1 MAQQVTGVPRS
12 PEAATVTGKQL
23 PPPNPKYGGVNKE
36 KSPGLEG
43 LVGARRLRG
52 CSPIYLS
59 ANDDMEH
66 KEIAMREP
74 NPEKLNALVG
84 KLVGDLGISLAGAS
98 ILLGDRLGLYKA
110 MADGAPVTP
119 SELAKKTGLHE
130 RYVRE
135 WLCGQAASGYIDYNS
150 EQDAF
155 SLSPEQAMAFAE
167 EGSPAFF
174 AGAFDVVQS
183 TYLDEPK
190 VAEAFRTG
198 KGVGWH
204 EHSKCLFSGT
214 ERFFRPGYNANLVS
228 NWIPALDGVE
238 EKLKAGAKV
247 ADVGCGHGAST
258 IVMAQAYPNS
268 EFFAFDYHTPSIER
282 AKTLAQEAG
291 VSDRITFAQASAKDF
306 PVHGYDLVAFFD
318 CLHDM
323 GDPVGAGRHVK
334 ESLAKDG
341 SWMIVEPFAHDHLK
355 DNLNPVGRAFY
366 HASTFIC
373 TPASLS
379 QEVGLGLGAQAGE
392 RRLRQVA
399 TEAGFKRFRRAT
411 ETPFNMIFEVS
422 A

>member
-1 MAQQVTGVPRS
+1 
-12 PEAATVTGKQL
+12 
-23 PPPNPKYGGVNKE
+23 
-36 KSPGLEG
+36 
-43 LVGARRLRG
+43 
-52 CSPIYLS
+52 
-59 ANDDMEH
+59 
-66 KEIAMREP
+66 MREP

-84 KLVGDLGISLAGAS
+84 KLVNDLGVSLSGAS

-110 MADGAPVTP
+110 MADGTPITP
-119 SELAKKTGLHE
+119 SDLARKTKLHE

-135 WLCGQAASGYIDYNS
+135 WMCGQAASGYVDYDS
-150 EQDAF
+150 EKDAF
-155 SLSPEQAMAFAE
+155 SLSPEQAMTFAE

-183 TYLDEPK
+183 TYLDESK
-190 VAEAFRTG
+190 VADAFRTG
-198 KGVGWH
+198 QGVGWH

-214 ERFFRPGYNANLVS
+214 ERFFRPGYNANLVP
-228 NWIPALDGVE
+228 NWIPALEGVE
-238 EKLKAGAKV
+238 AKLKAGAKV

-268 EFFAFDYHTPSIER
+268 EFFAFDYHEPSIER
-282 AKTLAQEAG
+282 AKVLAREAG
-291 VSDRITFAQASAKDF
+291 VGDRITFTQASAKDF
-306 PVHGYDLVAFFD
+306 PAQAYDLVAFFD

-323 GDPVGAGRHVK
+323 GDPVGAGKHVK
-334 ESLAKDG
+334 ETLAKDG
-341 SWMIVEPFAHDHLK
+341 TWMIVEPFACDDLK
-355 DNLNPVGRAFY
+355 DNLNPVGRVFY

-379 QEVGLGLGAQAGE
+379 QEVALGLGAQAGE

-411 ETPFNMIFEVS
+411 ETPFNMIFEVR

>member
-1 MAQQVTGVPRS
+1 
-12 PEAATVTGKQL
+12 
-23 PPPNPKYGGVNKE
+23 
-36 KSPGLEG
+36 
-43 LVGARRLRG
+43 
-52 CSPIYLS
+52 
-59 ANDDMEH
+59 
-66 KEIAMREP
+66 MREP
-74 NPEKLNALVG
+74 NPERLNALVG
-84 KLVGDLGISLAGAS
+84 KLVGDLGIALGGAS

-110 MADGAPVTP
+110 MAHGSPTTP
-119 SELAKKTGLHE
+119 SELAQKTGLHE

-135 WLCGQAASGYIDYNS
+135 WLAGQAASGYIDYNS
-150 EQDAF
+150 ENDTF

-190 VAEAFRTG
+190 IAEAFRTG

-214 ERFFRPGYNANLVS
+214 ERFFRPGYNANLVP
-228 NWIPALDGVE
+228 NWIPALDGME
-238 EKLKAGAKV
+238 AKLKSGAKV

-268 EFFAFDYHTPSIER
+268 EFFAFDYHKPSIER

-291 VSDRITFAQASAKDF
+291 VGDRISFTQASAKDF
-306 PVHGYDLVAFFD
+306 PGQDYDLVAFFD

-323 GDPVGAGRHVK
+323 GDPVGAGKHVK
-334 ESLAKDG
+334 ETLAKDG
-341 SWMIVEPFAHDHLK
+341 AWMIVEPFACDDLK
-355 DNLNPVGRAFY
+355 DNLNPVGRVYY

-399 TEAGFKRFRRAT
+399 TEAGFKQFRRAT
-411 ETPFNMIFEVS
+411 ETPFNMIFEVR